1 MKTITRMLTGAAAT
15 AMLAVGAAPAQA
27 QYYDYDRYERER
39 TIQNVV
45 NGVAAVAG
53 AVAGATRGYSP
64 YGYGTYGYN
73 AYAPAY
79 GGFNSYGYAPYAYRN
94 YSFMAGEQAAVTAC
108 GYQAQRYGAGAVRI
122 TDVDR
127 RSRNRFRVHG
137 VIDNRLSGYGYN
149 RYGYGRD
156 MRFSCTARYDGR
168 VTDFDTR
175 RL

>member
-1 MKTITRMLTGAAAT
+1 MKTITRMLTGAAVT

-45 NGVAAVAG
+45 SGVAAVAG
-53 AVAGATRGYSP
+53 AVTGATRGYSP
-64 YGYGTYGYN
+64 YGYGYGNYG
-73 AYAPAY
+73 YAPAY
-79 GGFNSYGYAPYAYRN
+79 GFNSFGYAPYSYGN
-94 YSFMAGEQAAVTAC
+94 YSYMAGEQAAVTAC

-127 RSRNRFRVHG
+127 RSRSRFRVHG
-137 VIDNRLSGYGYN
+137 VIDNGMNGYGYN